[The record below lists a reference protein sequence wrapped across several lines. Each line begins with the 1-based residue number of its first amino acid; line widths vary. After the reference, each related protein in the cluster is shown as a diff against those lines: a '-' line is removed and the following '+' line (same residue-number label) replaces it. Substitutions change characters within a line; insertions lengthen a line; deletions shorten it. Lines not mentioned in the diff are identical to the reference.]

1 MTGKEEKGEEGEQ
14 GGTRREEEKRPNRSK
29 EAQGGTQ
36 RDKGRTGKRT
46 EGTATREKKEVRQ
59 RQETGQKAKEGR
71 HRKEREKHGS
81 HGRRKTDVAQQNG
94 MQKDNIKEAGG
105 TEEKLDVGVTG
116 GVTEGGRG

>member
-1 MTGKEEKGEEGEQ
+1 M
-14 GGTRREEEKRPNRSK
+14 S
-29 EAQGGTQ
+29 
-36 RDKGRTGKRT
+36 
-46 EGTATREKKEVRQ
+46 
-59 RQETGQKAKEGR
+59 ETGQKAKEGR

-105 TEEKLDVGVTG
+105 TEQKLDVGVTE